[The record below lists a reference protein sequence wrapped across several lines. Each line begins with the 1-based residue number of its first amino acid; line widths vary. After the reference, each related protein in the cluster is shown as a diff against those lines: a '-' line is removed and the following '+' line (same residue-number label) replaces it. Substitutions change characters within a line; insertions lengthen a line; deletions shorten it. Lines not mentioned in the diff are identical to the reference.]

1 MGKKKKKNRSR
12 KSPAHVPDPARKA
25 GEHLSAGRFRQA
37 VDVYKMLCKT
47 DRNSFSAPLKAAYE
61 GLYRQRIEK
70 GLFEEAAMV
79 IDQLEKLS
87 GASASLER
95 IALYLKRED
104 FPKAA
109 DAAARLLTATDR
121 PAGQVDAAVDALVLA
136 FDPVPAESGLPGV
149 IRSDLDRVRS
159 ALKSV
164 AGASLHDALE
174 MIKPIGI
181 RSLFAAWK
189 WLIKGLCAFYG
200 REDEKAIAAFGKL
213 TPGTVA
219 AAAAAPCL
227 RLIQKDGW
235 RPAEAKDTR
244 LMTDVCIITDC
255 GRMAPALA
263 RAQYLWT
270 VQRFRDSYAHLR
282 STLTDFPTCSRGLE
296 RSLTELY
303 YNICFEMPPKPAQK
317 YAEHL
322 VRSSLTGRADNTTE
336 RMWARRSLALLS
348 EQHADFDPFIL
359 EHWEKFI
366 DLYESRNGAS
376 PRVRALVYSRLGDLF
391 AEEMPDDNPFSFF
404 FFRRRRKEPNL
415 RNIELARHC
424 FQASVDADPE
434 AFQPQA
440 AQVAFLEK
448 IGDTPRVNRLLDRLI
463 RQFPDEKEVL
473 FKAGVR
479 CSDRKAYVK
488 AMNYLERTLAL
499 DPMDKVVREQ
509 FILTCIVAALQYVRK
524 SNPEKARA
532 LLPRALEWSDAH
544 SDDFNRGRAYL
555 YARWTAM
562 AHLLNDQAD
571 AAQLWDQATAHRQGS
586 ELKLHFF
593 YWVVAGSYGVA
604 RPLSKESEAFVEKT
618 LKGAFSADTALD
630 CILTLQYANL
640 LPGWISGLRR
650 KKDRLERYLTRGAT
664 AEMTRQ
670 QAGTVV
676 SFALSEECSRP
687 DIAEAY
693 IRRVLKQNS
702 DDALFRYYRYLA
714 RAQASPG
721 YGHIDDDMQE
731 LETILR
737 LAREQQEATVTLALQ
752 KLLREINAMPPPD
765 GFGGEP
771 FFDIDD
777 DLEEESMEAED
788 DIFSAFFR
796 PPPKKQKPKKKSHKG
811 KSTPRG
817 PQQLNLF

>member
-1 MGKKKKKNRSR
+1 MGKKKKKNRPG
-12 KSPAHVPDPARKA
+12 KKAAHGLDPVRKA
-25 GEHLSAGRFRQA
+25 GEHLAAGRFRQA
-37 VDVYKMLCKT
+37 TDIYKVLCKT
-47 DRNSFSAPLKAAYE
+47 DRDGFLAPLKAAYE
-61 GLYRQRIEK
+61 GLYRQRLEK
-70 GLFEEAAMV
+70 GLFEEAVMI
-79 IDQLEKLS
+79 IDQLEKIS
-87 GASASLER
+87 GDSALHER
-95 IALYLKRED
+95 IALHLKRED

-109 DAAARLLTATDR
+109 DAAARLLTAAHRST
-121 PAGQVDAAVDALVLA
+121 GQEDAAADALVLA
-136 FDPVPAESGLPGV
+136 FDPVPAEAGLPEGV
-149 IRSDLDRVRS
+149 RGDLDRIRS

-164 AGASLHDALE
+164 AGESLHDALE

-181 RSLFAAWK
+181 RSIFVAWK
-189 WLIKGLCAFYG
+189 WFIKGLCAFYG

-213 TPGTVA
+213 TPGTVT

-227 RLIQKDGW
+227 RLLQKDGW

-244 LMTDVCIITDC
+244 LMTDVCIVAGC

-282 STLTDFPTCSRGLE
+282 STLTNFPTCSRGLE

-348 EQHADFDPFIL
+348 EQHTDFDPFIF

-366 DLYESRNGAS
+366 GLYESRYGAS
-376 PRVRALVYSRLGDLF
+376 PRARALVYGRLGDLF

-404 FFRRRRKEPNL
+404 FFRRHRKEPHL

-440 AQVAFLEK
+440 AQVEFLEK

-479 CSDRKAYVK
+479 CSARKAYVK
-488 AMNYLERTLAL
+488 AMNYLERALAL

-532 LLPRALEWSDAH
+532 LLPRALEWSDTH
-544 SDDFNRGRAYL
+544 SDDFNRGHAYL

-571 AAQLWDQATAHRQGS
+571 AAQLWGQAMAHRQGS

-604 RPLSKESEAFVEKT
+604 PPLCKESDAFVEKT

-630 CILTLQYANL
+630 CIRTLQYAYL
-640 LPGWISGLRR
+640 LSGWIFGLRR
-650 KKDRLERYLTRGAT
+650 KKDRVERYLARGAT

-676 SFALSEECSRP
+676 SFALSEEFSRP
-687 DIAEAY
+687 DIADAY
-693 IRRVLKQNS
+693 IRRLLKQNP

-714 RAQASPG
+714 RSQSAPE
-721 YGHIDDDMQE
+721 YGDIDDDVQE

-737 LAREQQEATVTLALQ
+737 LAREQKEATVTLAVQ
-752 KLLREINAMPPPD
+752 KLLREIDAMPPPG
-765 GFGGEP
+765 GFGGNP

-777 DLEEESMEAED
+777 DLEEEDMDAVD
-788 DIFSAFFR
+788 DIFSAFFGQ
-796 PPPKKQKPKKKSHKG
+796 PPEKQKPKKKHKG
-811 KSTPRG
+811 KSGTQG

>member
-1 MGKKKKKNRSR
+1 
-12 KSPAHVPDPARKA
+12 
-25 GEHLSAGRFRQA
+25 
-37 VDVYKMLCKT
+37 MLCKT

-61 GLYRQRIEK
+61 GLYRQRLEK
-70 GLFEEAAMV
+70 GLFEEAAMIV
-79 IDQLEKLS
+79 DQLEKLS
-87 GASASLER
+87 DDSAFHER
-95 IALYLKRED
+95 VTLHLKRED

-109 DAAARLLTATDR
+109 DAAARLLTATDW
-121 PAGQVDAAVDALVLA
+121 PAGQVDAAADALVLA
-136 FDPVPAESGLPGV
+136 FDPVPAEAGLPGG

-159 ALKSV
+159 AIKSV
-164 AGASLHDALE
+164 AGARIRDALE
-174 MIKPIGI
+174 TIKPIGI
-181 RSLFAAWK
+181 RSLFASWK

-200 REDEKAIAAFGKL
+200 QEDKKAVAAFEKIL
-213 TPGTVA
+213 PDTAP
-219 AAAAAPCL
+219 AAAAAPYL
-227 RLIQKDGW
+227 RLLQKDSW
-235 RPAEAKDTR
+235 RDAETKDIR
-244 LMTDVCIITDC
+244 LTADVCVVAGC
-255 GRMAPALA
+255 GAAAEDLA

-270 VQRFRDSYAHLR
+270 VKRFRDSYAHLR
-282 STLTDFPTCSRGLE
+282 HTIEDFPTCSRGLA

-303 YNICFEMPPKPAQK
+303 YNTCFEMPPKPAQK
-317 YAEHL
+317 YVEHL
-322 VRSSLTGRADNTTE
+322 VRSASAGRADNTTAQI
-336 RMWARRSLALLS
+336 WARRSLALLS
-348 EQHADFDPFIL
+348 EQHEDFDPFIF

-366 DLYESRNGAS
+366 DLYESRNGDC
-376 PRVRALVYSRLGDLF
+376 PRVRALVYGRLGDLF
-391 AEEMPDDNPFSFF
+391 AEEMPDNNPFSFF

-434 AFQPQA
+434 AFQPQV

-448 IGDTPRVNRLLDRLI
+448 IGDTPHVNRLLDRLI
-463 RQFPDEKEVL
+463 RQFPDQKEVL

-479 CSDRKAYVK
+479 CSDRKAFVK
-488 AMNYLERTLAL
+488 AMKYLERALAL

-524 SNPEKARA
+524 NNPEKAQA

-562 AHLLNDQAD
+562 AHLLNDGAG
-571 AAQLWDQATAHRQGS
+571 AAQLWGQATAHRQGS

-604 RPLSKESEAFVEKT
+604 RPLTKKSEAFVEKT

-640 LPGWISGLRR
+640 LPGRISGLRH
-650 KKDRLERYLTRGAT
+650 KKDRVERYLTRGAT

-676 SFALSEECSRP
+676 SFALSEECNRP
-687 DIAEAY
+687 DIADAY
-693 IRRVLKQNS
+693 IRRVLKQNP

-714 RAQASPG
+714 RAQVSPG

-752 KLLREINAMPPPD
+752 KLLREIDAMPPLG
-765 GFGGEP
+765 GFGEEP

-777 DLEEESMEAED
+777 DLEEEGMPAED
-788 DIFSAFFR
+788 DIFSAFFGQ
-796 PPPKKQKPKKKSHKG
+796 PPKKQKPKKKIHKE
-811 KSTPRG
+811 KSIPRG